1 MSFADFM
8 ALPSSAKMLFIVML
22 WPAMWAAT
30 MMAVALVRDLSRQRQ
45 PSAWS
50 PMHRTAA

>member
-8 ALPSSAKMLFIVML
+8 ALPLGAKTMFVVML
-22 WPAMWAAT
+22 WPAIWAAT
-30 MMAVALVRDLSRQRQ
+30 LMTAALIRDLSRQRQ
-45 PSAWS
+45 QSAWS